1 MNIFVF
7 CILVLCA
14 GFCSSQKP
22 TQCQKT
28 QGMKIQLGLPPSVT
42 AYVSGYLPLPD
53 NWTCLSANSQGPY
66 YNRVVG
72 KARAVFLRY
81 VQGGHAMSFGVGPSS
96 VNGFDG
102 YSLYIAQKNDKWVA
116 GKQGGMDI
124 RICRY
129 TKDKDP
135 QQIPT
140 GGLLD
145 TNGCLFAE
153 TIHFAFDTGY
163 DLGMEVIGVSW
174 TGDAVTV
181 HGKTKMFRIFVPG
194 ANKWDSVSV
203 NCKNSLSCQQQIIT
217 EPSTIIATTAA
228 NGSIV
233 NYTLCTTCKGFPDHV
248 FAVEEGGEIPVSFAF
263 GNWFYLSD
271 GSSPIGGRFYS
282 SQPLYLMCLWPVP
295 SLVSNTGI
303 IYFNYSQHDFTGHNG
318 NFSKRC
324 NGYYET
330 DFVATHLRFA
340 INSTGHLQTGHLSLI
355 SVNNTFNLTCSNT
368 SDFQALPFNYTG
380 FGIPFG
386 KTSQPY
392 YCFVTQGNDTQFSNR
407 TFVGIMPADVREL
420 VVSITGAVYVNGYR
434 LFSVGPLEG
443 VLLNLTSLTGS
454 DFWTVAYTKEVNVLV
469 DLENTNIKAV
479 LYCNNPLNRLK
490 CQQQRFFLDDGFYS
504 SAEVEAPTV
513 KSVVLL
519 PEYSGLTEI
528 KLKADLSWKYPS
540 GGVCLQ
546 CPPLSFNLTLNDEK
560 DGSVCV
566 THNRFTV
573 DLQYNVDSA
582 YKVISTAGTCPFTL
596 DKLNNFLK
604 FGSLCVSLRDNG
616 GCTIPLVA
624 ENYVG
629 VHFPFATLYVAYI
642 EGGLTTGVPKGFAS
656 NLGFYDA
663 SVLHLN
669 VCTEY
674 NIYGY
679 AGKGVISKTNAT
691 YLTGISYADASGAL
705 VSFKNTT
712 TGEIFSVR
720 PCQTSRQFAVINDII
735 VGAISASSSI
745 NVDFN
750 HTIPTPAFYYHAN
763 TLRNCTDPVLTYSTM
778 GICADG
784 AIGYV
789 YPTSVTE
796 PPATPIVTGNLS
808 IPVNFTVSIQAEY
821 VQVSIQPVVVDCA
834 TFVCNGNARCLQL
847 LKQYV
852 TACSSIENA
861 LAMNARLESQE
872 VSAMLTVDEAAYREA
887 LRLQTTQFRNDFNI
901 SAVLPAEQGK
911 GSFIEDLLFDKVIT
925 NGLGTVD
932 ADYKQCIDDAGTAAA
947 DITCRQYYNGISV
960 LPALTDE
967 GRLALYSASL
977 MGGITLGPFLGG
989 LVALPFSLAVFSK
1002 LNYLALQTDFIQENQ
1017 KQIANAF
1024 NNAMGNITN
1033 AFTDVNNALQQT
1045 SDAIKTVANALNK
1058 VQEAVNTQGIALE
1071 KLTAQLALNF
1081 EAISA
1086 SIEDIYNR
1094 LDALAADAQVD
1105 RLINGRLAALSTF
1118 TSSQL
1123 VKYSEVK
1130 SSRALAQ
1137 QKVNECVKSQSSR
1150 YGFCGNGTHLFSMVT
1165 GAPEGL
1171 LFLHTVLL
1179 PTEYQSVEA
1188 WAGLCV
1194 SSKAYILRDVSQV
1207 LFKLNDKYYVTSR
1220 NMYQPR
1226 VPVVADFVQIQ
1237 SCAVTYVNLTTQE
1250 FETIVPDFIDVN
1262 KTLQDFVDALPK
1274 PNYTAPSL
1282 PLDQF
1287 NHTFLNLSAQIGDL
1301 EARALALENIS
1312 SRLQNHIDNLNST
1325 LLDLE
1330 WLDRLE
1336 TYIKWPWY
1344 VWLAIFVVLIILA
1357 GLMLWCCI
1365 ATGCCGCC
1373 SCLSA
1378 SCAGC
1383 CDCRGKQ
1390 LQRYEVEK
1398 VHVQ

>member
-1 MNIFVF
+1 MNLFIV
-7 CILVLCA
+7 VLCA
-14 GFCSSQKP
+14 LTSLVRPQGTPCQP
-22 TQCQKT
+22 TT
-28 QGMKIQLGLPPSVT
+28 GMKIQLGLPPNRTV
-42 AYVSGYLPLPD
+42 YVSGYLPLPN
-53 NWTCLSANSQGPY
+53 NWTCLSANNQGPVF
-66 YNRVVG
+66 NRVVG
-72 KARAVFLRY
+72 KARAVYIRY
-81 VQGGHAMSFGVGPSS
+81 IQGGYAMSFGVGPSS
-96 VNGFDG
+96 VQNFNG
-102 YSLYIAQKNDKWVA
+102 YSLYVTQKNDVFV
-116 GKQGGMDI
+116 GNRQGAMDI
-124 RICRY
+124 RICKY
-129 TKDKDP
+129 KKNKDP
-135 QQIPT
+135 AQRPS
-140 GGLLD
+140 GGLTD
-145 TNGCLFAE
+145 TEGCLFAD
-153 TIHFAFDTGY
+153 TIYFAFGTGIPHGY
-163 DLGMEVIGVSW
+163 EVIGVSW

-194 ANKWDSVSV
+194 ADKWDSVSV
-203 NCKNSLSCQQQIIT
+203 NCQNSWSCAQQIIT
-217 EPSTIIATTAA
+217 EPVTIIATTAP
-228 NGSIV
+228 NGTIV
-233 NYTLCTTCKGFPDHV
+233 NYTRCANCKGFPDHV
-248 FAVEEGGEIPVSFAF
+248 FAVEEGGEIPVSFSF

-282 SQPLYLMCLWPVP
+282 SQPLKLMCLWPVP
-295 SLVSNTGI
+295 ALVSNTGV
-303 IYFNYSQHDFTGHNG
+303 IYFNYSKHDLTGHNG
-318 NFSKRC
+318 DFAKRC
-324 NGYYET
+324 NGYFEE

-340 INSTGHLQTGHLSLI
+340 INSTGHLQTGHLSLV

-368 SDFQALPFNYTG
+368 SDFQSLPFNYTG

-386 KTSQPY
+386 KTDQPY
-392 YCFVTQGNDTQFSNR
+392 YCFVTQGNDTQYSNR
-407 TFVGIMPADVREL
+407 TFVGVMPADVREL

-434 LFSVGPLEG
+434 LFSVGPVEG

-469 DLENTNIKAV
+469 DIENTNIKAV
-479 LYCNNPLNRLK
+479 LYCNDPLNRLK

-504 SAEVEAPTV
+504 SAEVAQPIQ

-519 PEYSGLTEI
+519 PEYSGLTEFNVSVT
-528 KLKADLSWKYPS
+528 ANWKQ
-540 GGVCLQ
+540 GNGACIQ
-546 CPPLSFNLTLNDEK
+546 CPPLNYNITLNGAT
-560 DGSVCV
+560 DGAVCV
-566 THNRFTV
+566 AHNRFTV
-573 DLQYNVDSA
+573 NFQYYVDSGF
-582 YKVISTAGTCPFTL
+582 YKIISGHGTCPFTL

-604 FGSLCVSLRDNG
+604 FGSLCISLKDNG

-624 ENYVG
+624 KNYVDID
-629 VHFPFATLYVAYI
+629 FPFATLYVSYI
-642 EGGLTTGVPKGFAS
+642 DGGLMTGVPPGFAK

-679 AGKGVISKTNAT
+679 AGKGVITPSNST
-691 YLTGISYADASGAL
+691 YLAGISYSDSSGAL

-712 TGEIFSVR
+712 TGEVFSIR
-720 PCQTSRQFAVINDII
+720 PCQTSRQFAVINDNI
-735 VGAISASSSI
+735 VGVISASSDI
-745 NVDFN
+745 NVSFN
-750 HTIPTPAFYYHAN
+750 HTIETPTFYYHAN
-763 TLRNCTDPVLTYSTM
+763 TARNCTNPVLTYATI

-784 AIGYV
+784 AMGYV
-789 YPTSVTE
+789 YPTAVKA
-796 PPATPIVTGNLS
+796 PPATPIVTGNIS
-808 IPVNFTVSIQAEY
+808 IPVNFTVSVQAEY
-821 VQVSIQPVVVDCA
+821 VQVSIRPVVVDCA
-834 TFVCNGNARCLQL
+834 TFVCNGNERCLQL

-861 LAMNARLESQE
+861 LALNARLESQD
-872 VSAMLTVDEAAYREA
+872 VASLLTYDEAAYRQA
-887 LRLQTTQFRNDFNI
+887 LELKTSQFQNDFNI
-901 SAVLPAEQGK
+901 SAVLPAAQGK

-925 NGLGTVD
+925 TGLGTVE
-932 ADYKQCIDDAGTAAA
+932 ADYKACIERAGTAAA

-960 LPALTDE
+960 LPALTDD
-967 GRLALYSASL
+967 GRLGLYSASL
-977 MGGITLGPFLGG
+977 MGGITLGAFFGG
-989 LVALPFSLAVFSK
+989 AVALPFSLAVFSK
-1002 LNYLALQTDFIQENQ
+1002 LNYLALQTDAIQENQ
-1017 KQIANAF
+1017 KILANAF
-1024 NNAMGNITN
+1024 NTAMGNITN
-1033 AFTDVNNALQQT
+1033 AFTDVNNAIQQT
-1045 SDAIKTVANALNK
+1045 GDAIKTVANALNK
-1058 VQEAVNTQGIALE
+1058 VQEAVNTQGAALE

-1081 EAISA
+1081 EAISS

-1130 SSRALAQ
+1130 SSRALAL

-1179 PTEYQSVEA
+1179 PTEYRQVES

-1194 SSKAYILRDVSQV
+1194 SNKAYVLRDVQQV
-1207 LFKLNDKYYVTSR
+1207 LYKYNDSYFVTPR
-1220 NMYQPR
+1220 NMFQPR

-1237 SCAVTYVNLTTQE
+1237 SCAVTYVNLTTEE

-1262 KTLQDFVDALPK
+1262 KTLQDLVDALPK
-1274 PNYTAPSL
+1274 PNYTLPNF

-1287 NHTFLNLSAQIGDL
+1287 NHTYLNLTAQIGEL

-1312 SRLQNHIDNLNST
+1312 ARLQGHIDSINNT
-1325 LLDLE
+1325 LVDLE
-1330 WLDRLE
+1330 WLDRFE

-1373 SCLSA
+1373 SCITA

-1383 CDCRGKQ
+1383 CDCRGRN